1 MNKLSNR
8 YNSKCRLRK
17 EIDIRNKRN
26 IDDFVDIKKREKY
39 MKNYI
44 IKILDGDNNQVA
56 QLGLKSDLTEQELR
70 KSILWNQS
78 SVVRFDDDRLDDIM
92 TVKVEEVA

>member
-1 MNKLSNR
+1 
-8 YNSKCRLRK
+8 
-17 EIDIRNKRN
+17 
-26 IDDFVDIKKREKY
+26 

-44 IKILDGDNNQVA
+44 IKILDGDDNQVS
-56 QLGLKSDLTEQELR
+56 QLGLKSDLTEKGLR

-92 TVKVEEVA
+92 TVRVEEIA

>member
-1 MNKLSNR
+1 M
-8 YNSKCRLRK
+8 RK
-17 EIDIRNKRN
+17 RFDLQNKRN
-26 IDDFVDIKKREKY
+26 IDDFVDIKMREKY

-92 TVKVEEVA
+92 TVRVEEIA